1 MKELVKFEL
10 YKIFSKKV
18 VWILLIGCIIASL
31 SDTVTSYLDIKSKG
45 LTYSSIQQIG
55 KEYEGQVITQKKQD
69 IFEEKCSN
77 LLRKYYKDKTSLNDQ
92 EKVQAFG
99 MMDYMFWINPQ
110 YMVNGRMYKLDDMKK
125 EIKRLEKEGAT
136 DTYEY
141 KELKYIHDLI
151 AKKPTPKYYFKF
163 GWREATDFNMNCM
176 WMSILILISICT
188 IFSNEYQSNTASI
201 VLSSKNGQ
209 KNLIKAKVIAGLIFS
224 TFVFL
229 VMNGI
234 QIIILAMHGFKGW
247 NLPMS
252 FLSSYVRTPY
262 DTNIGTLYIWGLIV
276 SFIGI
281 LLFTLLIMLASL
293 ISKNNLVSLAIG
305 VVILQGPEFIGRFM
319 PTYNLTKNFTE
330 LNVENLIGPISMF
343 GSISTYNILGKP
355 VLYLNVI
362 VTLAIVS
369 IPIVL
374 YFINRLGKKQVVQ

>member
-55 KEYEGQVITQKKQD
+55 KEYEGDIITEKKVD
-69 IFEEKCSN
+69 KFEKEISELYRDYNKGKT
-77 LLRKYYKDKTSLNDQ
+77 LTDK
-92 EKVQAFG
+92 EKVKSFG
-99 MMDYMFWINPQ
+99 MDDYMLWVNPDYFINGKF
-110 YMVNGRMYKLDDMKK
+110 YNFDGMKK
-125 EIKRLEKEGAT
+125 ELNKLEKEGASN
-136 DTYEY
+136 TYEY
-141 KELKYIHDLI
+141 KELKYIHDLV
-151 AKKPTPKYYFKF
+151 AKKSTPKYYFKF
-163 GWREATDFNMNCM
+163 GWREATDFNINCLFM
-176 WMSILILISICT
+176 AILILVSICT
-188 IFSNEYQSNTASI
+188 IFSNEYQSNTVSI
-201 VLSSKNGQ
+201 VLSSKNGK
-209 KNLIKAKVIAGLIFS
+209 KNLTKAKVIAGIIFS

-234 QIIILAMHGFKGW
+234 QIIILAIHGFKGW

-252 FLSSYVRTPY
+252 FLQSYVRTPY
-262 DTNIGTLYIWGLIV
+262 DINIGTLYICGLIV

-293 ISKNNLVSLAIG
+293 ISKNNLVSLALGIA
-305 VVILQGPEFIGRFM
+305 ILLGPDFIGRFM
-319 PTYNLTKNFTE
+319 PTYNLTKVFAE
-330 LNVENLIGPISMF
+330 LNIAKLIGPSSIFSN
-343 GSISTYNILGKP
+343 ISTYNIFENP

-362 VTLAIVS
+362 ITIAIVS